1 MHMDPALPNI
11 VLITLVILFIGLVLR
26 LARQPHVMGYILAG
40 VVLGSSGLGVITDS
54 SLIARMGEY
63 GVVLLLFFIGMEV
76 VPEKL
81 FSSWKIS
88 VVGTIVQIILS
99 VTVVAI
105 LGWSLDWSLAR
116 IILIGFV
123 ISLSSTA
130 VVLNILNDSNELNT
144 PIGQDVLGVLL
155 VQDLAIIVMLII
167 LTFLTGQEVSAAH
180 IAWQLLGALLMGGLA
195 LFIIIKKVIHF
206 PIASWI
212 KKDHELQIFS
222 ALVICFGLAY
232 FSAIFELST
241 ALGAFLGG
249 MLIGRAKETQ
259 WFHNS
264 LEPFRVIFVAFFFL
278 SIGLLFDINFLI
290 QNVGLI
296 FLVVVAV
303 FLTNGLINIAVM
315 RSLGYSWSNGIYAGV
330 LLSQVGEFSF
340 VLAAIGRQ
348 SEMISLFAHKL
359 IIAVISITLLM
370 SPILV
375 KVTKKLLGR
384 DALSLED
391 LSPEQTSSPKSNEK

>member
-11 VLITLVILFIGLVLR
+11 VLVTFVILCVGLVLR

-40 VVLGSSGLGVITDS
+40 IVLGAGGLGIITDS
-54 SLIARMGEY
+54 TVIARMGEY

-81 FSSWKIS
+81 FSAWKIS
-88 VVGTIVQIILS
+88 VVGTVVQILLS
-99 VTVVAI
+99 VIVVAL
-105 LGWSLDWSLAR
+105 LGFSLDWSMAR
-116 IILIGFV
+116 IVLIGFV

-130 VVLNILNDSNELNT
+130 VVLNILSDSDELNT

-155 VQDLAIIVMLII
+155 VQDLAIIIMLII
-167 LTFLTGQEVSAAH
+167 LNFLSGEVVSVSH
-180 IAWQLLGALLMGGLA
+180 IAWQILGALLMGGLA
-195 LFIIIKKVIHF
+195 VFIIMKKVIHF

-212 KKDHELQIFS
+212 RKDHELQIFS

-232 FSAIFELST
+232 ISALFELST

-278 SIGLLFDINFLI
+278 SIGLLFDLDFLI
-290 QNVGLI
+290 QNIGLI
-296 FLVVVAV
+296 LLVVVAV
-303 FLTNGLINIAVM
+303 FLTNGLINVAVM
-315 RSLGYSWSNGIYAGV
+315 RSLGYSWNNGIYAGV
-330 LLSQVGEFSF
+330 LLSQIGEFSF

-348 SEMISLFAHKL
+348 SDMISPFAYKL

-384 DALSLED
+384 DALSFDD
-391 LSPEQTSSPKSNEK
+391 LSPEQKNHLESKEQ